1 MWLDEYTPA
10 TQRLFWR
17 IQYWMLGGLAAG
29 ATIAIIA
36 FALRN
41 PDRTPWFL
49 YAAWPLVVVM
59 GVCAVGGVRAATR
72 FRRAG
77 YAERRAL
84 GR

>member
-17 IQYWMLGGLAAG
+17 IQLWMLGALTAG

-36 FALRN
+36 FALRD
-41 PDRTPWFL
+41 PDRTPWFF
-49 YAAWPLVVVM
+49 YVAWLLVVVM
-59 GVCAVGGVRAATR
+59 VVCAVGGARAATR
-72 FRRAG
+72 FRKAG